1 MKLYSV
7 EFSRRA
13 DSQLEK
19 LYRFL
24 LQKTDERIVLRYM
37 EDLVSFCM
45 ELSRF
50 PHRGNIYAELGEDVR
65 VIGFRRSVSVQFRV
79 RETRVQVLNIAY
91 RGEDYAAFF
100 EKNRP

>member
-19 LYRFL
+19 LYRL
-24 LQKTDERIVLRYM
+24 LLHKTEERIVLRYM

-50 PHRGNIYAELGEDVR
+50 PHRGNVYPELGEGIR

-79 RETRVQVLNIAY
+79 LETKVQVLNIAY

-100 EKNRP
+100 EKTRP